1 MKTYLLLW
9 ESEADESLDLFLS
22 HSSCSCSAFSCC
34 CCAFSWTG
42 ALSSTLFVF
51 SDGDAKR
58 YFWPLA
64 SFSSSSP
71 PLFKK
76 DVLRGAAVHRGG
88 DSKNNSTPTW
98 QFYTRGATG
107 KGVIS
112 SAEKFPFF
120 FFGFRTRGPA
130 WSWEATGTP
139 TGGERRESATTL
151 GRVCSNKADKGR

>member
-1 MKTYLLLW
+1 METYLLLW

-34 CCAFSWTG
+34 CAFSWTG

-51 SDGDAKR
+51 SDCAGDAKR
-58 YFWPLA
+58 YFWLRL
-64 SFSSSSP
+64 FLLLLP

-76 DVLRGAAVHRGG
+76 DVLCGAAVHRGG

-112 SAEKFPFF
+112 SAEISFF

>member
-71 PLFKK
+71 PCSKK
-76 DVLRGAAVHRGG
+76 TSCVGLLYTGEVTRKIILLQHG
-88 DSKNNSTPTW
+88 NSTHVD
-98 QFYTRGATG
+98 ATG
-107 KGVIS
+107 KGVIA
-112 SAEKFPFF
+112 SAEISFF